1 GLIWV
6 LGFSRS
12 PAQSGPE
19 PTKQTAPP
27 KEKAPSARP
36 LLAQAPAR
44 QALARQPQRDPNQPA
59 AFFVEDTI
67 VVPNCHLSVD
77 EKTEVSTQREGV
89 LLFVGRPIEAGEP
102 VPPGHADSYFF
113 GGKKHDYRRLKEGDI
128 VEVNEILGRIDDRL
142 ARDELET

>member
-1 GLIWV
+1 MFTRTVITGLGTVLIAGGLIWV

-36 LLAQAPAR
+36 LLAQAPVR
-44 QALARQPQRDPNQPA
+44 QAQARQPQRDPNKPA
-59 AFFVEDTI
+59 DFVEDTI
-67 VVPNCHLSVD
+67 DIRNCHLSVD

-89 LLFVGRPIEAGEP
+89 LLFVGRPIEGDEP
-102 VPPGHADSYFF
+102 VPPGHLDTYFF
-113 GGKKHDYRRLKEGDI
+113 GGKPHKYR
-128 VEVNEILGRIDDRL
+128 
-142 ARDELET
+142 